1 MKSLKTKLLIPIV
14 IMIVAALGVFIYTQ
28 NIYIADLE
36 EDIAI
41 IAEEK
46 TGKLQVYI
54 EDQLARWAEIVE
66 ITAAN
71 DVMKTMDWNQI
82 DQYFQKNKALY
93 HEFSLVLVAEVD
105 GNYNTN
111 LGASGNVSTREYFIE
126 AMKGRTSI
134 PDPVISKST
143 GKANIYIATPI
154 KNDGGEIVGVIAGAV
169 ELEKISAIIN
179 EEKLGD
185 TGYGFMLS
193 KEGLMIAHPNQEI
206 VMEQNILD
214 QPIPE
219 TVQMAERML
228 SGEKGSGSWVYEGE
242 EKFIAFSPISS
253 TGWTVV
259 MTEYTE
265 TINAKV
271 NSVRTFSLILI
282 VVFVVLSI
290 IAMVL
295 VIGRSLKPL
304 QHVTEAAK
312 SMAAGNLT
320 SSVTIVN
327 NNDEIGQL
335 SKQFG
340 VMLNNLRNIVN
351 NVMEES
357 NRTGDAAQASVS
369 SVEQLCTT
377 VENISATVE
386 ELSAGMEQSSS
397 AVEEVNAS
405 SQEISSSIEVMA
417 HKAEDGAKNAALIQE
432 RADNL
437 RRGANESIENT
448 ESILNNTKA
457 ELEKAMEESKVVK
470 EIEVMTG
477 SIMDI
482 AEQTNLLALN
492 AAIEAAR
499 AGEEGRGFAVV
510 AEEVRKLAEQSA
522 QTASNIYNIIG
533 NVIASVDNL
542 VNSSK
547 NFLTFVDN
555 DVKKDYK
562 TFTETIIQYDDDAKM
577 FNETMN
583 DFSNTADLLTAT
595 VDQVT
600 KAIGEI
606 AIAVNEGASGAN
618 NISESIVTI
627 MEKTEEVVE
636 MCKNIDESAKVL
648 NQEVNKFKTK

>member
-1 MKSLKTKLLIPIV
+1 MKSLKTKILIPII

-28 NIYIADLE
+28 NMYVADLE

-41 IAEEK
+41 IAEAK
-46 TGKLQVYI
+46 TDKLQVYI

-66 ITAAN
+66 ITAAS

-169 ELEKISAIIN
+169 ELEKVSAIIN

-228 SGEKGSGSWVYEGE
+228 TGEKGSGTWVYEGE

-259 MTEYTE
+259 MTEYTD
-265 TINAKV
+265 TLNAKV
-271 NSVRTFSLILI
+271 NNIRTFSLLLI
-282 VVFVVLSI
+282 AIFVVLSI
-290 IAMVL
+290 IAMVV

-312 SMAAGNLT
+312 SMAAGDLT
-320 SSVTIVN
+320 SSVTVVN
-327 NNDEIGQL
+327 SNDEIGQL

-340 VMLNNLRNIVN
+340 VMLNNLKNIVD
-351 NVMEES
+351 NVMGES
-357 NRTGDAAQASVS
+357 GRTGEAAQASVS
-369 SVEQLCTT
+369 SVEQLRTT

-432 RADNL
+432 RAENL
-437 RRGANESIENT
+437 RKGANESIENT

-533 NVIASVDNL
+533 NVITSVDNL

-577 FNETMN
+577 FNKTMN
-583 DFSNTADLLTAT
+583 DFSNTAELLTAT

-606 AIAVNEGASGAN
+606 AIAVSEGASGAN

-648 NQEVNKFKTK
+648 NQEVNKFKIK